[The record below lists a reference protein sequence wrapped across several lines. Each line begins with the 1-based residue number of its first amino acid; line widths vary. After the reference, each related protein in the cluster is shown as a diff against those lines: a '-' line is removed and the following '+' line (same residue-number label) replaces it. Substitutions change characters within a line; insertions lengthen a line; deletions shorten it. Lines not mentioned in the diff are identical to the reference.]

1 MEPDAPL
8 TVQKSS
14 QQIKRPPILGNNH
27 TQENVP
33 ATPQEPI
40 SQQLNPQI
48 QPLSHTEI
56 TKSIDEEDT
65 NRMPTVNSSD
75 EEDTNRMPTV
85 NSSDEA
91 PQVAQQTHIS
101 ELETSRVNVVTNDLR
116 QTYIEQQETQ
126 RVPSTSFRFAQ
137 PGSVYNAQ
145 HPQSLLQ
152 RAKMTQGKAA
162 LLILLLSVVV
172 IHTLT
177 LGPTQFLSSQGWS
190 YALYGNPNS
199 AANAAA
205 LQNYLTQHPLPNPAQ
220 SGTKATTNASVNQTI
235 DQIVSKMSLDQK
247 IGQMMMVQ
255 FVGPNVSLD
264 MSTMLSQY
272 HVGAV
277 LLSNGNQNM
286 SSAPQLKTLTQQL
299 QQNSPG
305 IPLIIATDQ
314 EGGSVNRLSDI
325 YGTRPSATT
334 IGATNDPN
342 QAKTAGITDAQDLA
356 AGGINMNLAP
366 VVDVDNLDAS
376 MIHQEDRSFGTTAA
390 AVTTMAGA
398 YLRGLQQSGKV
409 VGVLKHFP
417 GLGDVPGNAHT
428 DVTTLTRSRAD
439 LEAIDWA
446 PYRSLINQGG
456 VDAVMVTHDIVP
468 AIDPQSLPSSISKT
482 VIQTILRD
490 DLHFTGVAITD
501 SLTMQGI
508 SNLYTLDQASAMAV
522 EAGEDML
529 MGATDSA
536 GLQIMINGI
545 KQAVSS
551 GNITQAQLDTSV
563 HRILLL
569 KYQMGLLSLHK

>member
-8 TVQKSS
+8 TIQKSS

-27 TQENVP
+27 KPENVP
-33 ATPQEPI
+33 ATPQAPI
-40 SQQLNPQI
+40 SQQLNPQA
-48 QPLSHTEI
+48 QPISHTENTKPI
-56 TKSIDEEDT
+56 TEEDT
-65 NRMPTVNSSD
+65 DRMATVSS
-75 EEDTNRMPTV
+75 N
-85 NSSDEA
+85 NEA
-91 PQVAQQTHIS
+91 PQAAPPTYIAEQA
-101 ELETSRVNVVTNDLR
+101 TSRINSVTNDLR
-116 QTYIEQQETQ
+116 QEYIEQLETQ
-126 RVPSTSFRFAQ
+126 RVPSTSFRFTQ
-137 PGSVYNAQ
+137 PGSVHRAYSAQ
-145 HPQSLLQ
+145 HPPSILQ
-152 RAKMTQGKAA
+152 RTKMTQGKAV
-162 LLILLLSVVV
+162 LLMLLLAVVV
-172 IHTLT
+172 MHTLT
-177 LGPTQFLSSQGWS
+177 LGPTQFLNTQGWS

-199 AANAAA
+199 TANAAA
-205 LQNYLTQHPLPNPAQ
+205 LQNYLKQHPLPSPAKNGAK
-220 SGTKATTNASVNQTI
+220 GTTSASVNRAI

-255 FVGPNVSLD
+255 FVGTNVSPD
-264 MSTMLSQY
+264 MSTMLDQY

-286 SSAPQLKTLTQQL
+286 SSASQLQTLTQQL
-299 QQNSPG
+299 QQDSPA

-314 EGGSVNRLSDI
+314 EGGNVNRLSDI
-325 YGTRPSATT
+325 YGPRDSATT
-334 IGATNDPN
+334 IGEKNDPN
-342 QAKTAGITDAQDLA
+342 AAKAAGINDAQDLA

-376 MIHQEDRSFGTTAA
+376 MIHQEDRSFGGDAA
-390 AVTTMAGA
+390 TVTTMAGA

-409 VGVLKHFP
+409 VGVIKHFP
-417 GLGDVPGNAHT
+417 GLGDVSGNAHT

-456 VDAVMVTHDIVP
+456 VNAIMVTHDIVP
-468 AIDPQSLPSSISKT
+468 AIDPQSLPSSLSKT

-508 SNLYTLDQASAMAV
+508 ANLYALGPASAMAV

-529 MGATDSA
+529 MGAADTT
-536 GLQIMINGI
+536 GLQTMIDGI
-545 KQAVSS
+545 KQAISS
-551 GNITQAQLDTSV
+551 GNITQAQLDISV

>member
-27 TQENVP
+27 KQENVP

-48 QPLSHTEI
+48 QPISHTEI

-65 NRMPTVNSSD
+65 NRMTTVNGSN
-75 EEDTNRMPTV
+75 E
-85 NSSDEA
+85 
-91 PQVAQQTHIS
+91 AQQAAPPTHIS
-101 ELETSRVNVVTNDLR
+101 EMDTSRVNIVTNDIR
-116 QTYIEQQETQ
+116 QEYNDIRQEYIEQQETQ

-145 HPQSLLQ
+145 RPQSLLQ

-190 YALYGNPNS
+190 YTLYGNPNS
-199 AANAAA
+199 TANAAA
-205 LQNYLTQHPLPNPAQ
+205 LQNYITQHPLPTPAPN
-220 SGTKATTNASVNQTI
+220 GAKTTTTSASVNQTI

-255 FVGPNVSLD
+255 FVGPVVSFD

-286 SSAPQLKTLTQQL
+286 SSASQLKTLTQQL
-299 QQNSPG
+299 QQASPG

-325 YGTRPSATT
+325 YGPRDSAAT
-334 IGATNDPN
+334 IGLTNDPN
-342 QAKTAGITDAQDLA
+342 KAKAAGINDAQDLA

-366 VVDVDNLDAS
+366 VVDVDNSDAS
-376 MIHQEDRSFGTTAA
+376 MIHQEGRAFGSTAA

-417 GLGDVPGNAHT
+417 GLGDVSGNAHT
-428 DVTTLTRSRAD
+428 DVTTLTRSRAE

-456 VDAVMVTHDIVP
+456 VGAIMVTHDIVP
-468 AIDPQSLPSSISKT
+468 AIDPQLLPSSLSKT
-482 VIQTILRD
+482 VVQTILRD

-508 SNLYTLDQASAMAV
+508 TNLYTLGQASAMAV
-522 EAGEDML
+522 AAGEDML
-529 MGATDSA
+529 MGATDTAS
-536 GLQIMINGI
+536 LQIMIDGI
-545 KQAVSS
+545 KQAINS